1 MIIKNKRSSKKGVN
15 LGESTIKGWLRSV
28 PFEELVGYRGFRTTE
43 SLKVNEGM
51 KGK

>member
-1 MIIKNKRSSKKGVN
+1 M
-15 LGESTIKGWLRSV
+15 EDIKGWLRSV

-51 KGK
+51 KGKFLAFLEFFW